1 MSSDTTSSPTPQ
13 HSAPGANPDG
23 APRRRTLAFAA
34 QELRL
39 ISALVLLIAIG
50 LFLALPFVL
59 SIGSVVFLPL
69 VSAIVLTI
77 VLSPLSDR
85 LASFG
90 IPNMLASFLSM
101 LLFIAILVVALVT
114 ILSPAVDLFDRMPAM
129 AEAVGQQFSQLRGSL
144 AWVNKLNEQLAEIA
158 GHRNGPQVVLA
169 SPSFLEEVAFAT
181 PSVVVEVLLTFL
193 MAFFMIEA
201 RGRMRHHVQLHHAS
215 INTSVK
221 AARVMRDVQDRVA
234 AYILTVTLVN
244 VGVGCIVAFG
254 AWALGMDAPIMWG
267 GLAALLN
274 FLPYVGPLIMIGVL
288 TLFGLGTADTVLWGM
303 VPAAIYLGL
312 HTVESNVITPAI
324 LGARFTMNP
333 VLILIALSYFSWIWG
348 VPGALLS
355 VPILLTLTAV
365 VDHLGRPNLLGFL
378 FGEPLFPLNPID
390 PPAEPASDA
399 GVPAGDP
406 GQP

>member
-1 MSSDTTSSPTPQ
+1 MSSESKSNSPQQETPPATVPSG
-13 HSAPGANPDG
+13 SAEP

-39 ISALVLLIAIG
+39 ISALVVLIATG

-69 VSAIVLTI
+69 VSAIMLTI
-77 VLSPLSDR
+77 VLSPLADR

-90 IPNMLASFLSM
+90 LPNVLAAFLSM
-101 LLFIAILVVALVT
+101 LLFIAVLVVALVT
-114 ILSPAVDLFDRMPAM
+114 ILSPAVDLFDRLPALG
-129 AEAVGQQFSQLRGSL
+129 EAVGQQFSQLRGSL

-158 GHRNGPQVVLA
+158 GHRTGPQVVLA

-181 PSVVVEVLLTFL
+181 PSVVLEVLLTFL
-193 MAFFMIEA
+193 MAFFMIGA

-215 INTSVK
+215 LSTSVK

-234 AYILTVTLVN
+234 VYILTVSVIN
-244 VGVGCIVAFG
+244 AGVGVIVATG

-288 TLFGLGTADTVLWGM
+288 TLFGLGTADTVLLGM
-303 VPAAIYLGL
+303 MPAAIYLGL
-312 HTVESNVITPAI
+312 HTVESNIITPAI

-348 VPGALLS
+348 VAGALLS

-378 FGEPLFPLNPID
+378 FGEPLFPMNPLEMGPD
-390 PPAEPASDA
+390 GAA
-399 GVPAGDP
+399 PAGDP